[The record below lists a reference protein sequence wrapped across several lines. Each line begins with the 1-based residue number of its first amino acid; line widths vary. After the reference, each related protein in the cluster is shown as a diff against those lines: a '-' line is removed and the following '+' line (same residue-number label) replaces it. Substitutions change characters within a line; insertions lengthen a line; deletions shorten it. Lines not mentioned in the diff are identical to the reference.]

1 MKFPVYNTKGEQVK
15 NIELSKRLF
24 GVTIKPEVIHQVIV
38 AQEANSRQVLAHT
51 KIRSEVRGGGKKPWK
66 QKGTG
71 RARHGSIRSPIWV
84 GGGITFGPR
93 SDRNFSLK
101 VNKKQKQL
109 ALAMCLS
116 DKVANKLLVIFDTIS
131 IESGKT
137 KDLNVWIKFIKSK
150 IDSLRDGKKF
160 LLVVDSKNASLFNA
174 SKNLKNI
181 TIIGYNSLNCVDL
194 LKYDTTFVSEGAVV
208 AIEKHFKKV
217 NEKKEIKG

>member
-1 MKFPVYNTKGEQVK
+1 MKFPVYNAKGEQVK
-15 NIELSKRLF
+15 DLELSKRLF
-24 GVTIKPEVIHQVIV
+24 GATVKPEVIHQVVI

-51 KIRSEVRGGGKKPWK
+51 KTRAEVRGGGKKPWR

-71 RARHGSIRSPIWV
+71 RARHGSTRSPIWV

-116 DKVANKLLVIFDTIS
+116 DKVASKALAIFDVIS
-131 IESGKT
+131 VESGKT
-137 KDLNVWIKFIKSK
+137 KDLNSWVKSMKSK
-150 IDSLRDGKKF
+150 IESLKNGKKF
-160 LLVVDSKNASLFNA
+160 LLVTDAKDVALFNA

-181 TIIGYNSLNCVDL
+181 TTIGYNSLNCVDL
-194 LKYDTTFVSEGAVV
+194 LKYDTVLVSEKATV

-217 NEKKEIKG
+217 NEKKETKG